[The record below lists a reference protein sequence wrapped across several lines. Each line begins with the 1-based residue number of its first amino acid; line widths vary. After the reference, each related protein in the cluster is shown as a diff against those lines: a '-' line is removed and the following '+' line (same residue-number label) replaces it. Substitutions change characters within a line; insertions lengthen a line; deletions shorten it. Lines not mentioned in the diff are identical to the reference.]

1 MQLQS
6 FLNYI
11 KHEKRYSKHT
21 IESYKRDILQF
32 QAFLKEKELKLE
44 NATYRIIRLWI
55 ADLMQCNKEK
65 TINRKISSLKSYY
78 KFLLK
83 KGILKINPAENISN
97 LKEPKRIPNF
107 VSEKEI
113 EILLNNFNKP
123 TTYFEHRDIM
133 IFEMLYNTGIRR
145 EELINIKDENIDFSQ
160 SVLKVLGKGNKER
173 IIPLNLIFLKQ
184 IKSYLSVR
192 NKFKGGNANGYI
204 FLNKTKNKLKPKT
217 VYNIINKILMVCSST
232 DKKSPHV
239 LRHTFA
245 THLLNNG
252 ADLNSIKELLGHSSL
267 AATQI
272 YTHNSIEKLK
282 EIHKQAHPK
291 A

>member
-160 SVLKVLGKGNKER
+160 SLLKVLGKGNKER
-173 IIPLNLIFLKQ
+173 NLIKHLPFGSERFTLQ
-184 IKSYLSVR
+184 IEYMYVEIEIC
-192 NKFKGGNANGYI
+192 A
-204 FLNKTKNKLKPKT
+204 KT
-217 VYNIINKILMVCSST
+217 VI
-232 DKKSPHV
+232 
-239 LRHTFA
+239 
-245 THLLNNG
+245 
-252 ADLNSIKELLGHSSL
+252 
-267 AATQI
+267 
-272 YTHNSIEKLK
+272 
-282 EIHKQAHPK
+282 
-291 A
+291 

>member
-1 MQLQS
+1 MEIKS
-6 FLNYI
+6 FLSYI
-11 KHEKRYSKHT
+11 KHEKRYSIHT
-21 IESYKRDILQF
+21 IQSYEVDILQF
-32 QAFLKEKELKLE
+32 QCFLEKTDIKIQD
-44 NATYRIIRLWI
+44 ATYRNIRLWVVE
-55 ADLMQCNKEK
+55 LMQKNKAK
-65 TINRKISSLKSYY
+65 TINRKISSLKSFY
-78 KFLLK
+78 KFVLK
-83 KGILKINPAENISN
+83 KGILKKNPAENISN

-107 VSEKEI
+107 ISEKEI
-113 EILLNNFNKP
+113 EILLNNFNTP
-123 TTYFEHRDIM
+123 TNYYEYRNQM

-145 EELINIKDENIDFSQ
+145 DELINIKDSNIDFLQ
-160 SVLKVLGKGNKER
+160 SFLKVRGKGNKER
-173 IIPLNLIFLKQ
+173 IIPLHNIFLKQ
-184 IKSYLSVR
+184 IKLYLSVR
-192 NKFKGGNANGYI
+192 NEFKGENKNDYL

-217 VYNIINKILMVCSST
+217 VYNIINKILMTCITT

-272 YTHNSIEKLK
+272 YTHSSIEKLK
-282 EIHKQAHPK
+282 EIYKQAHPK

>member
-1 MQLQS
+1 MQLES

-11 KHEKRYSKHT
+11 KFEKRYSIHT
-21 IESYKRDILQF
+21 IDSYERDILQF
-32 QAFLKEKELKLE
+32 QAFLTLVNKSVVQ
-44 NATYRIIRLWI
+44 AAYRDVRMWV
-55 ADLMQCNKEK
+55 AELMQENKAK
-65 TINRKISSLKSYY
+65 TINRKISSLKSFY
-78 KFLLK
+78 KFLVRK
-83 KGILKINPAENISN
+83 QVIKINPATNVSN
-97 LKEPKRIPNF
+97 LKEPERTPNF

-113 EILLNNFNKP
+113 KILLNNFNKP
-123 TTYFEHRDIM
+123 NSYYEHRDQI
-133 IFEMLYNTGIRR
+133 IFELLYNTGIRR
-145 EELINIKDENIDFSQ
+145 EELINLKDENVDFGRSIL
-160 SVLKVLGKGNKER
+160 SVIGKGNKER
-173 IIPLNLIFLKQ
+173 KIPIHIFFLKQ
-184 IKSYLSVR
+184 LKSYISVR
-192 NKFKGGNANGYI
+192 NKFKGGTENDYL

-217 VYNIINKILMVCSST
+217 VYNVINKLLSQCIST
-232 DKKSPHV
+232 DKRSPHV

-252 ADLNSIKELLGHSSL
+252 ADLNAIKELLGHSSL

>member
-1 MQLQS
+1 MHLES

-21 IESYKRDILQF
+21 IEAYKRDIQQF
-32 QAFLKEKELKLE
+32 QSYLTLLNKELE
-44 NATYRIIRLWI
+44 NVKYRDVRLWV
-55 ADLMQCNKEK
+55 ADLMQENKAK

-78 KFLLK
+78 KFLLRNEV
-83 KGILKINPAENISN
+83 LKINPVENISN
-97 LKEPKRIPNF
+97 IKEPKRIPNF

-113 EILLNNFNKP
+113 DQLIKSFPKTIDYIENRNQL
-123 TTYFEHRDIM
+123 
-133 IFEMLYNTGIRR
+133 IFEMFYNTGIRR
-145 EELINIKDENIDFSQ
+145 EELINIKEKDIDYSKAK
-160 SVLKVLGKGNKER
+160 LKVLGKGNKER
-173 IIPLNLIFLKQ
+173 EIPLHLLFLER
-184 IKSYLSVR
+184 IKTYISVR
-192 NKFKGGNANGYI
+192 NQFLNNEKIDFL
-204 FLNKTKNKLKPKT
+204 FLNKTRNKLKPKT
-217 VYNIINKILMVCSST
+217 VYNIVSNILNVCIST

-252 ADLNSIKELLGHSSL
+252 ADLNAIKELLGHSSL
-267 AATQI
+267 ASTQI
-272 YTHNSIEKLK
+272 YTHNSIEILK

>member
-1 MQLQS
+1 MEIKS
-6 FLNYI
+6 FLSYI
-11 KHEKRYSKHT
+11 KHEKRYSIHT
-21 IESYKRDILQF
+21 IQSYEVDILQF
-32 QAFLKEKELKLE
+32 QCFLEKTDIKIQD
-44 NATYRIIRLWI
+44 ATYRNIRLWVVE
-55 ADLMQCNKEK
+55 LMQKNKAK
-65 TINRKISSLKSYY
+65 TINRKISSLKSFY

-83 KGILKINPAENISN
+83 KGILKKNPAENISN

-107 VSEKEI
+107 ISEKEI
-113 EILLNNFNKP
+113 EILLNNFNTP
-123 TTYFEHRDIM
+123 TNYYEYRNQM

-145 EELINIKDENIDFSQ
+145 DELINIKDSNIDFLQ
-160 SVLKVLGKGNKER
+160 SFLKVRGKGNKER
-173 IIPLNLIFLKQ
+173 IIPLHNIFLKQ
-184 IKSYLSVR
+184 IKLYLSVR
-192 NKFKGGNANGYI
+192 NEFKGENKNDYL

-217 VYNIINKILMVCSST
+217 VYNIINKILMTCITT

-272 YTHNSIEKLK
+272 YTHSSIEKLK
-282 EIHKQAHPK
+282 EIYKQAHPK

>member
-1 MQLQS
+1 MHLES

-21 IESYKRDILQF
+21 IEAYKRDIQQF
-32 QAFLKEKELKLE
+32 QAYLTLLNKELE
-44 NATYRIIRLWI
+44 NVKYRDVRLWV
-55 ADLMQCNKEK
+55 ADLMQENKAK

-78 KFLLK
+78 KFLLRNEV
-83 KGILKINPAENISN
+83 LKINPVENISN
-97 LKEPKRIPNF
+97 IKEPKRIPNF

-113 EILLNNFNKP
+113 DQLIKSFPKTIDYIENRNQL
-123 TTYFEHRDIM
+123 
-133 IFEMLYNTGIRR
+133 IFEMFYNTGIRR
-145 EELINIKDENIDFSQ
+145 EELINIKEKDIDYSKAK
-160 SVLKVLGKGNKER
+160 LKVLGKGNKER
-173 IIPLNLIFLKQ
+173 EIPLHLLFLER
-184 IKSYLSVR
+184 IKTYISVR
-192 NKFKGGNANGYI
+192 NQFLNNEKIDFL
-204 FLNKTKNKLKPKT
+204 FLNKTRNKLKPKT
-217 VYNIINKILMVCSST
+217 VYNIVSNLLNVCIST

-252 ADLNSIKELLGHSSL
+252 ADLNAIKELLGHSSL
-267 AATQI
+267 ASTQI

>member
-1 MQLQS
+1 MHLES

-21 IESYKRDILQF
+21 IEAYKRDIQQF
-32 QAFLKEKELKLE
+32 QSYLTLLNKELE
-44 NATYRIIRLWI
+44 NVKYRDVRLWV
-55 ADLMQCNKEK
+55 ADLMQENKAK

-78 KFLLK
+78 KFLLRNEV
-83 KGILKINPAENISN
+83 LKINPVENISN
-97 LKEPKRIPNF
+97 IKEPKRIPNF

-113 EILLNNFNKP
+113 DQLIKSFPKTIDYIENRNQL
-123 TTYFEHRDIM
+123 
-133 IFEMLYNTGIRR
+133 IFEMFYNTGIRR
-145 EELINIKDENIDFSQ
+145 EELINIKEKDIDYSKAK
-160 SVLKVLGKGNKER
+160 LKVLGKGNKER
-173 IIPLNLIFLKQ
+173 EIPLHLLFLER
-184 IKSYLSVR
+184 IKTYISVR
-192 NKFKGGNANGYI
+192 NQFLNNEKIDFL
-204 FLNKTKNKLKPKT
+204 FLNKTRNKLKPKT
-217 VYNIINKILMVCSST
+217 VYNIVSNLLNVCIST

-252 ADLNSIKELLGHSSL
+252 ADLNAIKELLGHSSL
-267 AATQI
+267 ASTQI

>member
-1 MQLQS
+1 MHLQS
-6 FLNYI
+6 FFNYI
-11 KHEKRYSKHT
+11 KHEKRYSIHT
-21 IESYKRDILQF
+21 LESYSRDILQF
-32 QAFLKEKELKLE
+32 QAYLALSETELEK
-44 NATYRIIRLWI
+44 ATYKNIRLWI
-55 ADLMQCNKEK
+55 ADLMQENKAK
-65 TINRKISSLKSYY
+65 TINRKISSLKSFY
-78 KFLLK
+78 KFLLRK
-83 KGILKINPAENISN
+83 QLVKVNPAENISN

-107 VSEKEI
+107 ISEKEI
-113 EILLNNFNKP
+113 ERLLNNFNTP
-123 TTYFEHRDIM
+123 TNYLEHRDQM
-133 IFEMLYNTGIRR
+133 IFELLYNTGIRR
-145 EELINIKDENIDFSQ
+145 EELINTTDKNINFSQ
-160 SVLKVLGKGNKER
+160 STLKVKGKGNKER
-173 IIPLNLIFLKQ
+173 IIPLNLIFLEQ
-184 IKSYLSVR
+184 IKSYIRVR
-192 NKFKGGNANGYI
+192 NDFKGNEGKDFL
-204 FLNKTKNKLKPKT
+204 FLNKNKNKLQPKT
-217 VYNIINKILMVCSST
+217 VYSIINKILKSCVTT